1 MMKTRLL
8 LSLLAFAVAAN
19 AAVIKDVRFTCDAKG
34 CNAAFAFASDKDLP
48 TFFQK
53 YDAAAKKLT
62 VGFSETTF
70 ALGEGE
76 YEVESGS
83 KFVQSMKVFKDSYKG
98 KAFLKIEMTVGESI
112 TSDKNEIALDK
123 SNFLIK
129 FKNKG
134 GKSWT
139 LSKLFADRKKA
150 AEKAALEEK
159 KAAEK
164 AALEEKKA
172 AAKAAAE
179 EKKRLAEEKKAAEKA
194 ALEEKKRL
202 AEEKK
207 AAEKR
212 ALEEKKAAEKAAL
225 EEKKRLA
232 EEKKAAEK
240 KAAEEKK
247 AAAKAAAEEKKR
259 LAAEKKEAEKRA
271 LEEKKAAEKA
281 ALEEKK
287 RLAAEKKEAE
297 KRALEE
303 KKAAEKAALEEK
315 KRLAE
320 EKKAAEKAA
329 REQEKLLAEQQKE
342 LDKAINEGGAI
353 SALLPKLKEMTVL
366 IGSGM
371 EQFRLVAESP
381 VEIQNVSGPDKNSVL
396 TVGLA
401 GPSKSPVFR
410 IGAGSL
416 VKSVTWGA
424 NGLKIQ
430 LKGSIKPVIVVQDG
444 ALILQIAEKGLNK
457 DGFIFWSAQPNGIFV
472 RDWMKA
478 VEDKPNFDAFVKNL
492 DKGSKKIISGS
503 QTFHLRPVIR
513 ELIVV
518 ADEIEFFAAPNE
530 NSQVMQRLVFGDR
543 LVSLDMNGQ
552 YRKVQYGNR
561 VGYVDRRS
569 VGFFDEL
576 SSVQEERLKQ
586 VDKDR
591 GTDLTTN
598 SPTVGSQLDGLYEDR
613 VTYSSFG
620 RRDPFVDVDGLV
632 EEGINI
638 DQVELVGII
647 WESDIPMAILVEAK
661 NPSISYTVKEGD
673 KILNGKVL
681 KITQTDVLFLIQEFG
696 VSRRYSMG
704 LPDKI
709 GGQ

>member
-1 MMKTRLL
+1 MKMKILL
-8 LSLLAFAVAAN
+8 LLLAFTAFASAAQ
-19 AAVIKDVRFTCDAKG
+19 IKDVRFDCSAKG
-34 CNAAFAFASDKDLP
+34 CQVVFAFASDKNLP

-53 YDAAAKKLT
+53 YDAASKKLT

-70 ALGEGE
+70 ALGEGD
-76 YEVESGS
+76 YDIDANS
-83 KFVQSMKVFKDSYKG
+83 KFVKSMKVFKDAYKG
-98 KAFLKIEMTVGESI
+98 TAFLKIEMAVGASI
-112 TSDKNEIALDK
+112 ASDKNEIALDK

-129 FKNKG
+129 LKNKG

-139 LSKLFADRKKA
+139 LSKLFAERKKA
-150 AEKAALEEK
+150 AEKQAALD
-159 KAAEK
+159 
-164 AALEEKKA
+164 KKA
-172 AAKAAAE
+172 AA
-179 EKKRLAEEKKAAEKA
+179 KA

-207 AAEKR
+207 AADKR
-212 ALEEKKAAEKAAL
+212 ALEEMKAAEKQAAL
-225 EEKKRLA
+225 DKKAAAKAAA
-232 EEKKAAEK
+232 EEKKAAE
-240 KAAEEKK
+240 
-247 AAAKAAAEEKKR
+247 KAAAEEKKR
-259 LAAEKKEAEKRA
+259 LAAEKKEAER
-271 LEEKKAAEKA
+271 
-281 ALEEKK
+281 
-287 RLAAEKKEAE
+287 
-297 KRALEE
+297 RALEE

-329 REQEKLLAEQQKE
+329 REAEKLMAEQQKQI
-342 LDKAINEGGAI
+342 DKAILEGGAI

-371 EQFRLVAESP
+371 EQFRLVAEEP
-381 VEIQNVSGPDKNSVL
+381 IEIQNVSTIDKNYTL
-396 TVGLA
+396 TIGLA
-401 GPSKSPVFR
+401 GPQKSPIFR

-424 NGLKIQ
+424 NGLKVQ
-430 LKGSIKPVIVVQDG
+430 LKGAVQPVILVQDG
-444 ALILQIAEKGLNK
+444 VLVLQIAEKGINR
-457 DGFIFWSAQPNGIFV
+457 DGFVFWSAQPKGIFV

-478 VEDKPNFDAFVKNL
+478 VDEKPNFDAFVKNL

-503 QTFHLRPVIR
+503 QTFHLRPVVR

-518 ADEIEFFAAPNE
+518 ADETEFYAAPNE

-543 LVSLDMNGQ
+543 LVSLDMKGL

-561 VGYVDRRS
+561 VGYVDRRA

-586 VDKDR
+586 VDKER
-591 GTDLTTN
+591 GTNLTTN
-598 SPTVGSQLDGLYEDR
+598 TAQIGSQLDGLYEDR

-620 RRDPFVDVDGLV
+620 RRDPFVEVDGLV

-647 WESDIPMAILVEAK
+647 WESDVPVAILVESK

-704 LPDKI
+704 LPDKL
-709 GGQ
+709 GGQK

>member
-1 MMKTRLL
+1 MKMKILL
-8 LSLLAFAVAAN
+8 LLLAFTAFASAAQ
-19 AAVIKDVRFTCDAKG
+19 IKDVRFNCDAKG
-34 CNAAFAFASDKDLP
+34 CQVVFAFTSEKNLP

-53 YDAAAKKLT
+53 YDASSKKLT

-70 ALGEGE
+70 ALGEGD
-76 YEVESGS
+76 YDIDANS
-83 KFVQSMKVFKDSYKG
+83 KFVKSMKVFKDAYKG
-98 KAFLKIEMTVGESI
+98 LPFLKIEMDVGAAI

-129 FKNKG
+129 LKSKG

-139 LSKLFADRKKA
+139 LSKLYADRKKAAEKQAALDKKA

-159 KAAEK
+159 KAAKK
-164 AALEEKKA
+164 AALEEKKRLAEEKKAAEKRVLEEKKAAEKA

-194 ALEEKKRL
+194 AR
-202 AEEKK
+202 
-207 AAEKR
+207 
-212 ALEEKKAAEKAAL
+212 
-225 EEKKRLA
+225 
-232 EEKKAAEK
+232 
-240 KAAEEKK
+240 
-247 AAAKAAAEEKKR
+247 EEKKR
-259 LAAEKKEAEKRA
+259 LAAEKKEAER
-271 LEEKKAAEKA
+271 
-281 ALEEKK
+281 
-287 RLAAEKKEAE
+287 
-297 KRALEE
+297 RALEE

-329 REQEKLLAEQQKE
+329 REQEKLLAEQQKQI
-342 LDKAINEGGAI
+342 DKAIAEGGAI

-366 IGSGM
+366 IGSGL
-371 EQFRLVAESP
+371 EQFRIVADDNI
-381 VEIQNVSGPDKNSVL
+381 VMQNISSIDKNN
-396 TVGLA
+396 TITIGLA
-401 GPSKSPVFR
+401 GPQKSPVFR
-410 IGAGSL
+410 IGAGSI

-424 NGLKIQ
+424 NGLKVQ
-430 LKGSIKPVIVVQDG
+430 LKNSVQPAVLVQDG
-444 ALILQIAEKGLNK
+444 VFVLQIAEKGINR
-457 DGFIFWSAQPNGIFV
+457 DGFMFWSAQPKGIFI
-472 RDWMKA
+472 RDWMKSS
-478 VEDKPNFDAFVKNL
+478 EDKPNFDVFVKNL

-503 QTFHLRPVIR
+503 QTFHLRPVVR

-518 ADEIEFFAAPNE
+518 ADETEFYASPNE
-530 NSQVMQRLVFGDR
+530 NAQVMQRLVFGDR
-543 LVSLDMNGQ
+543 LVSLDMKGL
-552 YRKVQYGNR
+552 YRKVQFGNR
-561 VGYVDRRS
+561 VGYVDRRA

-586 VDKDR
+586 VDKER
-591 GTDLTTN
+591 GTNLTT
-598 SPTVGSQLDGLYEDR
+598 SAPQIGSQLDGLYEDR

-620 RRDPFVDVDGLV
+620 RRDPFVEVDGLV

-647 WESDIPMAILVEAK
+647 WESDVPVAILVESK

-704 LPDKI
+704 LPDKL
-709 GGQ
+709 GGQK

>member
-1 MMKTRLL
+1 MKMKILL
-8 LSLLAFAVAAN
+8 LLLAFTAFACAAQ
-19 AAVIKDVRFTCDAKG
+19 IKDVRFDCSAKG
-34 CNAAFAFASDKDLP
+34 CQVVFAFASDKNLP

-53 YDAAAKKLT
+53 YDAASKKLT

-70 ALGEGE
+70 ALGEGD
-76 YEVESGS
+76 YDIDANS
-83 KFVQSMKVFKDSYKG
+83 KFVKSMKVFKDAYKG
-98 KAFLKIEMTVGESI
+98 TAFLKIEMAVGASI
-112 TSDKNEIALDK
+112 ASDKNEIALDK

-129 FKNKG
+129 LKNKG

-139 LSKLFADRKKA
+139 LSKLFAERKKA
-150 AEKAALEEK
+150 AEKQAALD
-159 KAAEK
+159 
-164 AALEEKKA
+164 KKA
-172 AAKAAAE
+172 AA
-179 EKKRLAEEKKAAEKA
+179 KA

-207 AAEKR
+207 AADKR
-212 ALEEKKAAEKAAL
+212 ALEEKKAAEKQAAL
-225 EEKKRLA
+225 DKKAAAKAAA
-232 EEKKAAEK
+232 EEKKAAE
-240 KAAEEKK
+240 
-247 AAAKAAAEEKKR
+247 KAAAEEKKR
-259 LAAEKKEAEKRA
+259 LAAEKKEAER
-271 LEEKKAAEKA
+271 
-281 ALEEKK
+281 
-287 RLAAEKKEAE
+287 
-297 KRALEE
+297 RALEE

-329 REQEKLLAEQQKE
+329 REAEKLMAEQQKQI
-342 LDKAINEGGAI
+342 DKAILEGGAI

-371 EQFRLVAESP
+371 EQFRLVAEEP
-381 VEIQNVSGPDKNSVL
+381 IEIQNVSTIDKNYTL
-396 TVGLA
+396 TIGLA
-401 GPSKSPVFR
+401 GPQKSPIFR

-424 NGLKIQ
+424 NGLKVQ
-430 LKGSIKPVIVVQDG
+430 LKGAVQPVILVQDG
-444 ALILQIAEKGLNK
+444 VLVLQIAEKGINR
-457 DGFIFWSAQPNGIFV
+457 DGFVFWSAQPKGIFV

-478 VEDKPNFDAFVKNL
+478 VDEKPNFDAFVKNL

-503 QTFHLRPVIR
+503 QTFHLRPVVR

-518 ADEIEFFAAPNE
+518 ADETEFYAAPNE

-543 LVSLDMNGQ
+543 LVSLDMKGL

-561 VGYVDRRS
+561 VGYVDRRA

-586 VDKDR
+586 VDKER
-591 GTDLTTN
+591 GTNLTTN
-598 SPTVGSQLDGLYEDR
+598 TAQIGSQLDGLYEDR

-620 RRDPFVDVDGLV
+620 RRDPFVEVDGLV

-647 WESDIPMAILVEAK
+647 WESDVPVAILVESK

-704 LPDKI
+704 LPDKL
-709 GGQ
+709 GGQK

>member
-1 MMKTRLL
+1 MKMKILL
-8 LSLLAFAVAAN
+8 LLLAFTAFASAAQ
-19 AAVIKDVRFTCDAKG
+19 IKDVRFDCSAKG
-34 CNAAFAFASDKDLP
+34 CQVVFAFASDKNLP

-53 YDAAAKKLT
+53 YDAASKKLT

-70 ALGEGE
+70 ALGEGD
-76 YEVESGS
+76 YDIDANS
-83 KFVQSMKVFKDSYKG
+83 KFVKSMKVFKDAYKG
-98 KAFLKIEMTVGESI
+98 TAFLKIEMAVGASI
-112 TSDKNEIALDK
+112 ASDKNEIALDK

-129 FKNKG
+129 LKNKG

-139 LSKLFADRKKA
+139 LSKLFAERKKA
-150 AEKAALEEK
+150 AEKQAALD
-159 KAAEK
+159 
-164 AALEEKKA
+164 KKA
-172 AAKAAAE
+172 AA
-179 EKKRLAEEKKAAEKA
+179 KA

-207 AAEKR
+207 AADKR
-212 ALEEKKAAEKAAL
+212 ALEEKKAAEKQAAL
-225 EEKKRLA
+225 DKKAAAKAAA
-232 EEKKAAEK
+232 EEKKAAE
-240 KAAEEKK
+240 
-247 AAAKAAAEEKKR
+247 KAAAEEKKR
-259 LAAEKKEAEKRA
+259 LAAEKKEAER
-271 LEEKKAAEKA
+271 
-281 ALEEKK
+281 
-287 RLAAEKKEAE
+287 
-297 KRALEE
+297 RALEE

-329 REQEKLLAEQQKE
+329 REAEKLMAEQQKQI
-342 LDKAINEGGAI
+342 DKAILEGGAI

-371 EQFRLVAESP
+371 EQFHLVAEEP
-381 VEIQNVSGPDKNSVL
+381 IEIQNVSTIDKNYTL
-396 TVGLA
+396 TIGLA
-401 GPSKSPVFR
+401 GPQKSPIFR

-424 NGLKIQ
+424 NGLKVQ
-430 LKGSIKPVIVVQDG
+430 LKGAVQPVILVQDG
-444 ALILQIAEKGLNK
+444 VLVLQIAEKGINR
-457 DGFIFWSAQPNGIFV
+457 DGFVFWSAQPKGIFV

-478 VEDKPNFDAFVKNL
+478 VDEKPNFDAFVKNL

-503 QTFHLRPVIR
+503 QTFHLRPVVR

-518 ADEIEFFAAPNE
+518 ADETEFYAAPNE

-543 LVSLDMNGQ
+543 LVSLDMKGL

-561 VGYVDRRS
+561 VGYVDRRA

-586 VDKDR
+586 VDKER
-591 GTDLTTN
+591 GTNLTTN
-598 SPTVGSQLDGLYEDR
+598 TAQIGSQLDGLYEDR

-620 RRDPFVDVDGLV
+620 RRDPFVEVDGLV

-647 WESDIPMAILVEAK
+647 WESDVPVAILVESK

-709 GGQ
+709 GGQQ

>member
-1 MMKTRLL
+1 MKMKILL
-8 LSLLAFAVAAN
+8 LLFAFTAFASAAQ
-19 AAVIKDVRFTCDAKG
+19 IKDVRFDCSAKG
-34 CNAAFAFASDKDLP
+34 CQVVFAFASDKNLP

-53 YDAAAKKLT
+53 YDAASKKLT

-70 ALGEGE
+70 ALGEGD
-76 YEVESGS
+76 YDIDANS
-83 KFVQSMKVFKDSYKG
+83 KFVKSMKVFKDAYKG
-98 KAFLKIEMTVGESI
+98 TAFLKIEMAVGASI
-112 TSDKNEIALDK
+112 ASDKNEIALDK

-129 FKNKG
+129 LKNKG

-139 LSKLFADRKKA
+139 LSKLFAERKKA
-150 AEKAALEEK
+150 AEKQAALD
-159 KAAEK
+159 
-164 AALEEKKA
+164 KKA
-172 AAKAAAE
+172 AA
-179 EKKRLAEEKKAAEKA
+179 KA

-207 AAEKR
+207 AADKR
-212 ALEEKKAAEKAAL
+212 ALEEKKAAEKQAAL
-225 EEKKRLA
+225 DKKAAAKAAA
-232 EEKKAAEK
+232 EEKKAAE
-240 KAAEEKK
+240 
-247 AAAKAAAEEKKR
+247 KAAAEEKKR
-259 LAAEKKEAEKRA
+259 LAAEKKEAER
-271 LEEKKAAEKA
+271 
-281 ALEEKK
+281 
-287 RLAAEKKEAE
+287 
-297 KRALEE
+297 RALEE

-329 REQEKLLAEQQKE
+329 REAEKLMAEQQKQI
-342 LDKAINEGGAI
+342 DKAILEGGAI

-371 EQFRLVAESP
+371 EQFRLVAEEP
-381 VEIQNVSGPDKNSVL
+381 IEIQNVSTIDKNYTL
-396 TVGLA
+396 TIGLA
-401 GPSKSPVFR
+401 GPQKSPIFR

-424 NGLKIQ
+424 NGLKVQ
-430 LKGSIKPVIVVQDG
+430 LKGAVQPVILVQDG
-444 ALILQIAEKGLNK
+444 VLVLQIAEKGINR
-457 DGFIFWSAQPNGIFV
+457 DGFVFWSAQPKGIFV

-478 VEDKPNFDAFVKNL
+478 VDEKPNFDAFVKNL

-503 QTFHLRPVIR
+503 QTFHLRPVVR

-518 ADEIEFFAAPNE
+518 ADETEFYAAPNE

-543 LVSLDMNGQ
+543 LVSLDMKGL

-561 VGYVDRRS
+561 VGYVDRRA

-586 VDKDR
+586 VDKER
-591 GTDLTTN
+591 GTNLTTN
-598 SPTVGSQLDGLYEDR
+598 TAQIGSQLDGLYEDR

-620 RRDPFVDVDGLV
+620 RRDPFVEVDGLV

-647 WESDIPMAILVEAK
+647 WESDVPVAILVESK

-704 LPDKI
+704 LPDKL
-709 GGQ
+709 GGQK